1 MSMTA
6 EQFRESVRQC
16 SYYPGDGKYAL
27 VNALRPR
34 AERLLGRNH
43 YTDSSDINWKLAE
56 LIFKSEF
63 ESCIEGSE
71 FECRI
76 DTPEHRYAL
85 AYKIAE
91 YIGIEGHVQRRYF
104 ADNIVC
110 PLWSVE
116 NLVCHH
122 KIKTG
127 KKKKFLFF
135 FNIDEWRSLT
145 FEEVRKILK
154 SDRDSLHRQIKR
166 LSSNYYPDVDD

>member
-1 MSMTA
+1 MYGFLN
-6 EQFRESVRQC
+6 ENVNEI
-16 SYYPGDGKYAL
+16 YGKQGKVY
-27 VNALRPR
+27 
-34 AERLLGRNH
+34 E
-43 YTDSSDINWKLAE
+43 
-56 LIFKSEF
+56 
-63 ESCIEGSE
+63 
-71 FECRI
+71 
-76 DTPEHRYAL
+76 
-85 AYKIAE
+85 
-91 YIGIEGHVQRRYF
+91 RYF

-116 NLVCHH
+116 NLVCHR

-145 FEEVRKILK
+145 FEEGRKILK